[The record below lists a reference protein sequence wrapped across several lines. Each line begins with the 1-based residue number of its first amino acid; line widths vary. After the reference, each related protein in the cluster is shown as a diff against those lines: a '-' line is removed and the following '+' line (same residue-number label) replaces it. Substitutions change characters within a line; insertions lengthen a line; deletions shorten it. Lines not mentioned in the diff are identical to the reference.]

1 MSRKT
6 VLEAH
11 GFSSPTE
18 AARALGVS
26 THVLY
31 KHIDRFGSLDR
42 VGVKQS
48 VAAENARSIDL
59 PDGTRAESITEA
71 SRLLGCSDHKI
82 HDHMKRY
89 GHLRFIAQGGPSMP
103 DLGVI
108 ADLSEEPACTRP
120 VMRPVTSYC
129 ASRGRK
135 VEVQA
140 AIDAIR
146 ECRDQYREEAA

>member
-31 KHIDRFGSLDR
+31 KHIDQFGSLDR

-48 VAAENARSIDL
+48 VVAENARSIDL
-59 PDGTRAESITEA
+59 PDGTRVASITEA
-71 SRLLGCSDHKI
+71 SRLLGCTDHKI
-82 HDHMKRY
+82 HIHLKRY
-89 GHLRFIAQGGPSMP
+89 GHLRFLVQGEPSMP
-103 DLGVI
+103 DLGAI
-108 ADLSEEPACTRP
+108 ADLADEPAPTGP
-120 VMRPVTSYC
+120 VLKPVTSYS
-129 ASRGRK
+129 ATRRREVD
-135 VEVQA
+135 VEAVIETFRQ
-140 AIDAIR
+140 
-146 ECRDQYREEAA
+146 CRDQYLEAMA